1 MTFFNAVA
9 ASMVRGPE
17 AALALSGNAV
27 EQEFLAERV
36 RGLAADR

>member
-1 MTFFNAVA
+1 VRLGRTAEA
-9 ASMVRGPE
+9 AEAYRG
-17 AALALSGNAV
+17 ALALSGNAV